1 MKRNVV
7 VLALAAG
14 FALPAVAEESYTLDP
29 VHSQPGFVV
38 HHLGLSNQVGRFEKS
53 TAKITLDREART
65 GTVDVTI
72 DAASIRTFDPVRLDA
87 IVKGEKYF
95 NVEKYPTI
103 TFRSNDVRF
112 DGDRVVAVNG
122 ELTMLG
128 VTRPVAARGERLP
141 LHRESL
147 QQEGDVRRRGDRD
160 DQALRLGHDGRDPLR
175 PGGRGDP
182 AHSDRGVPG
191 RAVGRSRPAL
201 PAGARPTVHRAAR
214 AFRTGRGALRLSAL
228 PRLGPIS

>member
-95 NVEKYPTI
+95 NVENYPTI
-103 TFRSNDVRF
+103 TFRSNDGLF
-112 DGDRVVAVNG
+112 DCDRVVAVNG
-122 ELTMLG
+122 ELTMRC
-128 VTRPVAARGERLP
+128 VTRPVALAVNGFRCTANPFNKKAMCGAEATATIKRSDWGMTAGIP
-141 LHRESL
+141 YAPADE
-147 QQEGDVRRRGDRD
+147 VT
-160 DQALRLGHDGRDPLR
+160 LRI
-175 PGGRGDP
+175 
-182 AHSDRGVPG
+182 
-191 RAVGRSRPAL
+191 
-201 PAGARPTVHRAAR
+201 
-214 AFRTGRGALRLSAL
+214 
-228 PRLGPIS
+228 PIEAYRVEP